1 MLGCEVWI
9 KGYHIV
15 GICIHISNSCNI
27 YRITSCDIW
36 LRYIVYINY
45 IDTLHFIDL
54 MNIYSTNA
62 YYWECSISVVYAP
75 LCSLTTQYI
84 RISNDPGFGWKK
96 PWFVTTHLTKTSWW
110 KCVHS
115 SFQQLQKK
123 NSLPKTNSKSPWKQ
137 ADLPKNEITS
147 WNCQFSRAFAV
158 RTSLPLSPFFR
169 GKNLLFVLGTLKSI
183 NKAPE

>member
-1 MLGCEVWI
+1 MLGCEVW

-15 GICIHISNSCNI
+15 SICIHISNSCNI
-27 YRITSCDIW
+27 YRIISCDIW
-36 LRYIVYINY
+36 LRYIVYTNY
-45 IDTLHFIDL
+45 IDTLHFIFL

-84 RISNDPGFGWKK
+84 RISNDPGLGLKK
-96 PWFVTTHLTKTSWW
+96 PWFVTAHLTKTSWS

-123 NSLPKTNSKSPWKQ
+123 IASLKLI
-137 ADLPKNEITS
+137 DLI
-147 WNCQFSRAFAV
+147 A
-158 RTSLPLSPFFR
+158 
-169 GKNLLFVLGTLKSI
+169 
-183 NKAPE
+183 KAPENKLTFPKGNYIASWNRQFYKGVCC